1 MINDGV
7 VRETRTEKPKEAEK
21 AIKENLKRA
30 VRECPGKLTYRIVK
44 KRVIWNRHGGWEE
57 EDTGEMVGFVEAPE
71 VQ

>member
-21 AIKENLKRA
+21 AIKQNLKKA
-30 VRECPGKLTYRIVK
+30 VRECPGKLTYRILK
-44 KRVIWNRHGGWEE
+44 KRMLQNRHGDWEE
-57 EDTGEMVGFVEAPE
+57 EDDGEMVGFVEAPE